1 MTPDSQI
8 AFNSNLK
15 IVVTSRS
22 FAKSTVLREELLRFF
37 PNSVFNDDG
46 KKLFGKELIE
56 FINDADAA
64 IVGVE
69 TIDSSVLEHTTKL
82 KIISK
87 YGVGLD
93 NLDLESLKNRGIF
106 LAWTG
111 GTNKRSVSE
120 LTLCFM
126 LGLCRNVFG
135 SSFKLKKLEW
145 EKDGG
150 HQLSGKTVGIIGCGH
165 TGSDILRLLTPFGC
179 NLLVHDIVDKSNF
192 CREQGASQVSL
203 EAVLEQSNIISLHV
217 PLTKQTHQMVNASF
231 LQKMKSTGFLIN
243 TSRGQV
249 VDQEALKKGLIQ
261 GDIGGAALDVFVE
274 EPPDDKDFLSLPN
287 LMVTPHI
294 GGNAVEGVEAMGRA
308 AIEHLVLF
316 FKNSL
321 KDKT

>member
-1 MTPDSQI
+1 MTIEGDFSP
-8 AFNSNLK
+8 K
-15 IVVTSRS
+15 VVVTSRS
-22 FAKSTVLREELLRFF
+22 FSKSAVLRKELLRVF
-37 PNSVFNDDG
+37 PNSIFTDHRQ
-46 KKLFGKELIE
+46 KLLGEKITE
-56 FINDADAA
+56 FIGDADAA

-69 TIDSSVLEHTTKL
+69 AIDDSVLKHTNKL

-93 NLDLESLKNRGIF
+93 NIDLDSLKNRAVF
-106 LAWTG
+106 LGWTG

-135 SSFKLKKLEW
+135 ASFKLKKLEW

-165 TGSDILRLLTPFGC
+165 TGSDVVKLLAPFGC

-192 CREQGASQVSL
+192 CQEQGASQVSL

-217 PLTKQTHQMVNASF
+217 PLTKQTHQMVNTNF
-231 LQKMKSTGFLIN
+231 LQKMKPTSFLIN
-243 TSRGQV
+243 TSRGKV
-249 VDQEALKKGLIQ
+249 VDQEALKKALMQ
-261 GDIGGAALDVFVE
+261 EDICGAALDVFVE
-274 EPPDDKDFLSLPN
+274 EPPADKDFLSLPN

-294 GGNAVEGVEAMGRA
+294 GGNALEGVEAMGRA
-308 AIEHLVLF
+308 AIQHLVLF
-316 FKNSL
+316 FKNSI
-321 KDKT
+321 KNKI

>member
-15 IVVTSRS
+15 VVVTSQS

-37 PNSVFNDDG
+37 PNSVFNEDD
-46 KKLFGKELIE
+46 KKLFGKELIK

-69 TIDSSVLEHTTKL
+69 TIDRSVLEHTPKL

-93 NLDLESLKNRGIF
+93 NIDQESLKNRDIF
-106 LAWTG
+106 LGWTG

-150 HQLSGKTVGIIGCGH
+150 YQLSGKTIGIIGCGH
-165 TGSDILRLLTPFGC
+165 TGSDVVRLLAPFGC
-179 NLLVHDIVDKSNF
+179 NLLVRDIVDKSNF
-192 CREQGASQVSL
+192 CQEQGASQVSL

-217 PLTKQTHQMVNASF
+217 PLTKQTHQMVNANF
-231 LQKMKSTGFLIN
+231 LQKMKSTSFLIN

-249 VDQEALKKGLIQ
+249 VDQDALKTALTQ
-261 GDIGGAALDVFVE
+261 GDISGAALDVFVE
-274 EPPDDKDFLSLPN
+274 EPPIDKDFLSLPN

-294 GGNAVEGVEAMGRA
+294 GGNAIEGVEAMGRA
-308 AIEHLVLF
+308 AIQHLVSF
-316 FKNSL
+316 FENSP

>member
-1 MTPDSQI
+1 MTIEWDS
-8 AFNSNLK
+8 NPK
-15 IVVTSRS
+15 VVVTSRS
-22 FAKSTVLREELLRFF
+22 FSKSSVLRQELLKVF
-37 PNSVFNDDG
+37 PNSVFTDHHQ
-46 KKLFGKELIE
+46 KLLKEKVTD
-56 FINDADAA
+56 FIGDADAA

-69 TIDSSVLEHTTKL
+69 SIDNSVLKHTTNL
-82 KIISK
+82 KIVSK

-93 NLDLESLKNRGIF
+93 NIDLESLKSRDIF
-106 LAWTG
+106 LGWTG

-165 TGSDILRLLTPFGC
+165 TGSDIVRLLAPFGC
-179 NLLVHDIVDKSNF
+179 DLLINDIVDKSNF
-192 CREQGASQVSL
+192 CQEQGASQVSL

-217 PLTKQTHQMVNASF
+217 PLTKQTHQMVNINF
-231 LQKMKSTGFLIN
+231 LKKMKPTGFLIN

-249 VDQEALKKGLIQ
+249 VDQEALKNALMQRNIS
-261 GDIGGAALDVFVE
+261 GAALDVFAE
-274 EPPDDKDFLSLPN
+274 EPPIDEDFLSLPN

-294 GGNAVEGVEAMGRA
+294 GGNSIEGVEAMGRA
-308 AIEHLVLF
+308 AIQHLVLF

-321 KDKT
+321 KVKI

>member
-1 MTPDSQI
+1 MTTDGDFSP
-8 AFNSNLK
+8 K
-15 IVVTSRS
+15 VGVTSRS
-22 FAKSTVLREELLRFF
+22 FAKSAVLREELLRVF
-37 PNSVFNDDG
+37 PNSFFTDHRQ
-46 KKLFGKELIE
+46 KLLGEKMTG
-56 FINDADAA
+56 FIGDADAA

-69 TIDSSVLEHTTKL
+69 TIDDSVLKDTTKL

-93 NLDLESLKNRGIF
+93 NIDQESLKNRDIF
-106 LAWTG
+106 LGWTG

-308 AIEHLVLF
+308 AIQHLVLF

-321 KDKT
+321 KDKI

>member
-1 MTPDSQI
+1 MTLEWDS
-8 AFNSNLK
+8 NPK
-15 IVVTSRS
+15 VVVTSRS
-22 FAKSTVLREELLRFF
+22 FSKSSVLRQELLKVF
-37 PNSVFNDDG
+37 PNSVFTDHHQ
-46 KKLFGKELIE
+46 KLLKEKVTD
-56 FINDADAA
+56 FIGDADAA

-69 TIDSSVLEHTTKL
+69 SIDNSVLKHTTNL
-82 KIISK
+82 KIVSK

-93 NLDLESLKNRGIF
+93 NIDLESLKSRNIF
-106 LAWTG
+106 LGWTG

-165 TGSDILRLLTPFGC
+165 TGSDIVRLLAPFGC
-179 NLLVHDIVDKSNF
+179 DLLINDIVDKSNF
-192 CREQGASQVSL
+192 CQEQGASQVSL

-217 PLTKQTHQMVNASF
+217 PLTKQTHQMVNINF
-231 LQKMKSTGFLIN
+231 FKKMKPTSFLIN

-249 VDQEALKKGLIQ
+249 VDQEALKNALMQRNIS
-261 GDIGGAALDVFVE
+261 GAALDVFAE
-274 EPPDDKDFLSLPN
+274 EPPIDEDFLSLPN

-294 GGNAVEGVEAMGRA
+294 GGNSIEGVEAMGRA
-308 AIEHLVLF
+308 AIQHLVLF

-321 KDKT
+321 KVKI

>member
-1 MTPDSQI
+1 MAGKNPNNHDS
-8 AFNSNLK
+8 SPK
-15 IVVTSRS
+15 VVVTSRS
-22 FAKSTVLREELLRFF
+22 FAKSATLREELLRVF
-37 PNSVFNDDG
+37 PNSIFTDHQQ
-46 KKLFGKELIE
+46 KLIGEKVTG
-56 FINDADAA
+56 FIGDADAA

-69 TIDSSVLEHTTKL
+69 TIDDSVLKHTTKL

-106 LAWTG
+106 LGWTG

-165 TGSDILRLLTPFGC
+165 TGSDVLRLLAPFGC

-192 CREQGASQVSL
+192 CRDQGASQVSL
-203 EAVLEQSNIISLHV
+203 EAILEQSNIISLHV

-261 GDIGGAALDVFVE
+261 GDIGGAALDVFVK

-308 AIEHLVLF
+308 AIKHLVLF
-316 FKNSL
+316 FENSL
-321 KDKT
+321 KDKI

>member
-1 MTPDSQI
+1 MTLKGDSRP
-8 AFNSNLK
+8 K
-15 IVVTSRS
+15 VVVTSRS
-22 FAKSTVLREELLRFF
+22 FAKSAILREELLRVF
-37 PNSVFNDDG
+37 PNSIFTDHRQ
-46 KKLFGKELIE
+46 KLFGEKMTQ
-56 FINDADAA
+56 FIGDADAA

-69 TIDSSVLEHTTKL
+69 TIDDSILEHTAKL

-93 NLDLESLKNRGIF
+93 SIDLESLRNRDIF
-106 LAWTG
+106 LGWTG

-165 TGSDILRLLTPFGC
+165 TGSDVVRLLAPFGC
-179 NLLVHDIVDKSNF
+179 NLLVHDIVDKLNF
-192 CREQGASQVSL
+192 CQEQRASQVSL
-203 EAVLEQSNIISLHV
+203 NVLLKQSNIISMHV
-217 PLTKQTHQMVNASF
+217 PLTKQTHQMVNANF
-231 LQKMKSTGFLIN
+231 LQQMKSTGFLIN
-243 TSRGQV
+243 TSRGKV
-249 VDQEALKKGLIQ
+249 VDQEALKKALTENI
-261 GDIGGAALDVFVE
+261 IAGAALDVFEE
-274 EPPDDKDFLSLPN
+274 EPPTDKDFLSLPN

-294 GGNAVEGVEAMGRA
+294 GGNSLEGVEAMGRA
-308 AIEHLVLF
+308 AIKHLVLF
-316 FKNSL
+316 FDNYL

>member
-15 IVVTSRS
+15 VVVTSRS
-22 FAKSTVLREELLRFF
+22 FAKSTVLREELLRLF
-37 PNSVFNDDG
+37 PNSVFNEDD

-69 TIDSSVLEHTTKL
+69 TIDSSVLEHTPEL

-93 NLDLESLKNRGIF
+93 NIDQESLKNRDIF
-106 LAWTG
+106 LGWTG

-150 HQLSGKTVGIIGCGH
+150 YQLSGKTVGIIGCGH
-165 TGSDILRLLTPFGC
+165 TGSDVVRLLAPFGC
-179 NLLVHDIVDKSNF
+179 NLLVRDIVDKSNF
-192 CREQGASQVSL
+192 CQEQGASQVSL

-217 PLTKQTHQMVNASF
+217 PLTKQTHQMVNANF

-249 VDQEALKKGLIQ
+249 VNQEALKTALMQ
-261 GDIGGAALDVFVE
+261 GEISGAALDVFAE
-274 EPPDDKDFLSLPN
+274 EPPIDKDFLSLPN

-294 GGNAVEGVEAMGRA
+294 GGNAIEGVEAMGRA
-308 AIEHLVLF
+308 AIQHLVLF
-316 FKNSL
+316 FKNSP
-321 KDKT
+321 KDKI

>member
-1 MTPDSQI
+1 MTTDGDFSP
-8 AFNSNLK
+8 K
-15 IVVTSRS
+15 VVVTSRS
-22 FAKSTVLREELLRFF
+22 FAKSAVLREELLRVF
-37 PNSVFNDDG
+37 PNSFFTDHRQ
-46 KKLFGKELIE
+46 KLLGEKMTG
-56 FINDADAA
+56 FIGDADAA

-69 TIDSSVLEHTTKL
+69 TIDDSVLEHTTKL

-93 NLDLESLKNRGIF
+93 NIDQESLKNRDIF

-150 HQLSGKTVGIIGCGH
+150 YQLSGKTVGIIGCGH
-165 TGSDILRLLTPFGC
+165 TGSDVVRLLAPFGC
-179 NLLVHDIVDKSNF
+179 NLLVRDIVDKSNF
-192 CREQGASQVSL
+192 CQEQGASQVSL

-217 PLTKQTHQMVNASF
+217 PLTKQTHQMVNANF
-231 LQKMKSTGFLIN
+231 LQKMKSTSFLIN

-249 VDQEALKKGLIQ
+249 VDQDALKTALTQ
-261 GDIGGAALDVFVE
+261 GDISGAALDVFVE
-274 EPPDDKDFLSLPN
+274 EPPIDKDFLSLPN

-294 GGNAVEGVEAMGRA
+294 GGNAIEGVEAMGRA
-308 AIEHLVLF
+308 AIQHLVLF
-316 FKNSL
+316 FENSL
-321 KDKT
+321 KDKI